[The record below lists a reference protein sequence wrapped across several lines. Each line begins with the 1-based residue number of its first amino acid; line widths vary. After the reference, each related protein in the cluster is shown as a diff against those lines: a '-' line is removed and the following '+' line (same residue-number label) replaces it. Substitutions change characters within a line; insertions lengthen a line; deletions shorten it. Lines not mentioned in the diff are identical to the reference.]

1 MRHSLYYYFFPKAV
15 SCFLDDA
22 PTARNGKAIDDTNP
36 ATRCPA
42 VIYGKP
48 KRANT
53 EAEDRDEIM
62 AVIRAPATDGST

>member
-1 MRHSLYYYFFPKAV
+1 MRHSLYYHFFPKAV
-15 SCFLDDA
+15 CLLDDA

-36 ATRCPA
+36 ATKCPA

-48 KRANT
+48 KRATT
-53 EAEDRDEIM
+53 ETEDRDDIM